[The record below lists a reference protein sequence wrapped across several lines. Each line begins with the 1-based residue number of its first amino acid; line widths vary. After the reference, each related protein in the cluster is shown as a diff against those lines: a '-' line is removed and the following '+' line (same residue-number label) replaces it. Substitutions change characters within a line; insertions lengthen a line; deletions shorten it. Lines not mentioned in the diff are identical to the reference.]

1 MDNQELLQ
9 SIRQIVREETE
20 KVVVEKTSPLIERLD
35 AVELAVSGVKVLLDA
50 EIRQDIKTIA
60 EGHQVILDRLP
71 DTDEVEAIEARLS
84 AVEVVIR
91 KHSKDIQTLKKA
103 Q

>member
-20 KVVVEKTSPLIERLD
+20 NVIEEKTSPLIKRLD
-35 AVELAVSGVKVLLDA
+35 AMENSVSGVKVLLDT
-50 EIRQDIKTIA
+50 EIRRNIMTIA
-60 EGHQVILDRLP
+60 ERHQVILDRLP
-71 DTDEVEAIEARLS
+71 DADEMEAMEARLS
-84 AVEVVIR
+84 AVEVVVR
-91 KHSKDIQTLKKA
+91 KHSKDIQNLKRA

>member
-20 KVVVEKTSPLIERLD
+20 KVIEEKTSPLIKRLD
-35 AVELAVSGVKVLLDA
+35 AMENSVSGVKVLLDT
-50 EIRQDIKTIA
+50 EIRRNIKTIA
-60 EGHQVILDRLP
+60 EGHQIILDRLP
-71 DTDEVEAIEARLS
+71 DTDEMEAMEARLS
-84 AVEVVIR
+84 AVEVVVR
-91 KHSKDIQTLKKA
+91 KHSKDIQILKKA